1 MIQTKTV
8 SSMTSAHAFDRK
20 MNDTLKRIQDDG
32 NKIIDIKHSSSPW
45 FYYIGMIIYEE
56 QG

>member
-8 SSMTSAHAFDRK
+8 SSMTSAHAFNKK
-20 MNDTLKRIQDDG
+20 MNNTLKRIQGDG
-32 NKIIDIKHSSSPW
+32 HKIIDIKTSSSVW